1 MTTEIQTTKSS
12 DREINF
18 VPFGAADSIK
28 LSIAIVKNL
37 VAVPTKSGAVCSDR
51 DAIRFMML
59 CQAQRLNPFAG
70 DAYLVG
76 YDGKNGP
83 EFSLITAHAAF
94 LKRAETNPEFDGMKS
109 GIIVL
114 ESDNKLVDIEG
125 DFHLP
130 KQNVVGGWATVYFKN
145 RKHPIT
151 RRVRMERFNKG
162 FAQWVV
168 DPAGMIC
175 KCAEADALRSSF
187 PTLLGGLYMRDE
199 MDPESTGTIIEM
211 VSAPRGK
218 PNLIADTVASVPQPQ
233 PVKQKEIEI
242 VQPTPI
248 PVEQPKVYDMK
259 QPVAQPTSKPAAAV
273 KPASAKPAPVVKQ
286 PEPEPEPEPTPEAQ
300 GEPEQGQGGP
310 AQEDPSGEPSP
321 NQNLQALLENVGVAV
336 DDFLSWVS
344 STGRDKVNQKLTKHE
359 FDALA
364 CGSLDDVP
372 ADFCVNIAKD
382 SAAMAKVVKL
392 FGPR

>member
-1 MTTEIQTTKSS
+1 MTTEIQTTKQSR
-12 DREINF
+12 DIEF

-28 LSIAIVKNL
+28 LNIAIVKNL

-109 GIIVL
+109 GIIIL
-114 ESDNKLVDIEG
+114 EGDSKLTDIEG

-162 FAQWVV
+162 FAQWAV

-218 PNLIADTVASVPQPQ
+218 PNLIADTAQIASPSLISAVLK
-233 PVKQKEIEI
+233 PVVIDKSEPALEQVDYKMKA
-242 VQPTPI
+242 PMAYTP
-248 PVEQPKVYDMK
+248 
-259 QPVAQPTSKPAAAV
+259 SKPMPAA
-273 KPASAKPAPVVKQ
+273 KPAPAKPAPVVKQ
-286 PEPEPEPEPTPEAQ
+286 PEPEPEPEPAPDTQPEPGPQ
-300 GEPEQGQGGP
+300 PEESVPSEPS
-310 AQEDPSGEPSP
+310 DEPSP
-321 NQNLQALLENVGVAV
+321 NSNLQALLENVGVAV

-344 STGRDKVNQKLTKHE
+344 STGRDKINQKLTKHE

-372 ADFCVNIAKD
+372 SDFCANIAKD

>member
-1 MTTEIQTTKSS
+1 MTTEIQTTKQSR
-12 DREINF
+12 DIEF

-28 LSIAIVKNL
+28 LNIAIVKNL

-109 GIIVL
+109 GIIIL
-114 ESDNKLVDIEG
+114 EGDNKLTDIEG

-162 FAQWVV
+162 FAQWAV

-248 PVEQPKVYDMK
+248 PVEQPKAYEMK
-259 QPVAQPTSKPAAAV
+259 PPLAYGPSKPM
-273 KPASAKPAPVVKQ
+273 PAAKPAPAKPVPVVKQ
-286 PEPEPEPEPTPEAQ
+286 PEPEPEPEVQP
-300 GEPEQGQGGP
+300 EPEPQPEEP
-310 AQEDPSGEPSP
+310 APVEASDEPSP
-321 NQNLQALLENVGVAV
+321 NSNLQALLENVGVAV

-344 STGRDKVNQKLTKHE
+344 STGRDKINQKLTKHE

-364 CGSLDDVP
+364 CASLDDVP
-372 ADFCVNIAKD
+372 SDFCSNIAKD

>member
-1 MTTEIQTTKSS
+1 
-12 DREINF
+12 
-18 VPFGAADSIK
+18 
-28 LSIAIVKNL
+28 
-37 VAVPTKSGAVCSDR
+37 
-51 DAIRFMML
+51 
-59 CQAQRLNPFAG
+59 
-70 DAYLVG
+70 
-76 YDGKNGP
+76 
-83 EFSLITAHAAF
+83 
-94 LKRAETNPEFDGMKS
+94 
-109 GIIVL
+109 
-114 ESDNKLVDIEG
+114 
-125 DFHLP
+125 
-130 KQNVVGGWATVYFKN
+130 
-145 RKHPIT
+145 
-151 RRVRMERFNKG
+151 MERFNKG
-162 FAQWVV
+162 FAQWAV

-233 PVKQKEIEI
+233 AVKPKEIEI

-248 PVEQPKVYDMK
+248 PVEQPKAYEMK
-259 QPVAQPTSKPAAAV
+259 PPLAYGPSKPM
-273 KPASAKPAPVVKQ
+273 PAAKPAPAKPVPVVKQ
-286 PEPEPEPEPTPEAQ
+286 PEPEPEPEVQP
-300 GEPEQGQGGP
+300 EPEPQPEEP
-310 AQEDPSGEPSP
+310 APVEASNEPSP
-321 NQNLQALLENVGVAV
+321 NSNLQALLENVGVAV

-344 STGRDKVNQKLTKHE
+344 STGRDKINQKLTKHE

-372 ADFCVNIAKD
+372 SDFCANIAKD

>member
-1 MTTEIQTTKSS
+1 MTTEIQTTKQSR
-12 DREINF
+12 DIEF

-28 LSIAIVKNL
+28 LNVAIVKNL
-37 VAVPTKSGAVCSDR
+37 VAVPTKSGAVCTDR

-109 GIIVL
+109 GIIIL
-114 ESDNKLVDIEG
+114 EGENITADIEG

-130 KQNVVGGWATVYFKN
+130 HHKVVGGWATVYFKN
-145 RKHPIT
+145 RRHPIT

-162 FAQWVV
+162 FAQWAV

-211 VSAPRGK
+211 VAAPRGK
-218 PNLIADTVASVPQPQ
+218 PNLIADAAPSVAKVVDKSEPKMEPA
-233 PVKQKEIEI
+233 
-242 VQPTPI
+242 
-248 PVEQPKVYDMK
+248 VEVEAPKVYEMK
-259 QPVAQPTSKPAAAV
+259 QPAVQAASKPMPAA
-273 KPASAKPAPVVKQ
+273 KPAPAKPAPVVKQ
-286 PEPEPEPEPTPEAQ
+286 PEPEPEPEVQP
-300 GEPEQGQGGP
+300 EPEPQP
-310 AQEDPSGEPSP
+310 EDSVPSEPSNEPSP
-321 NQNLQALLENVGVAV
+321 NDNLQALIENMGVAV

-344 STGRDKVNQKLTKHE
+344 STGRDKINQKLTKHE

-364 CGSLDDVP
+364 CGGLNDVP
-372 ADFCVNIAKD
+372 SDFCANIAKD

>member
-1 MTTEIQTTKSS
+1 MTTEIQTTKQSK
-12 DREINF
+12 EIEF
-18 VPFGAADSIK
+18 IPFGAADSVK
-28 LSIAIVKNL
+28 LSVAIVKNL
-37 VAVPTKSGAVCSDR
+37 VAVPTKSGATCTDR

-76 YDGKNGP
+76 YDGKNGA

-109 GIIVL
+109 GIIIL
-114 ESDNKLVDIEG
+114 EGENKLVDIEG

-162 FAQWVV
+162 FAQWAV

-218 PNLIADTVASVPQPQ
+218 PNLIADTAPSVPK

-248 PVEQPKVYDMK
+248 PVEQPKVYEMK
-259 QPVAQPTSKPAAAV
+259 QAVTQPPVKPTPAAKPAAT
-273 KPASAKPAPVVKQ
+273 KPSPVVKQ
-286 PEPEPEPEPTPEAQ
+286 PEPEPEPETQPEPEAQ
-300 GEPEQGQGGP
+300 QEAPP
-310 AQEDPSGEPSP
+310 QEDPSGEPSP
-321 NQNLQALLENVGVAV
+321 QQNLQALLENVGVPV

-344 STGRDKVNQKLTKHE
+344 STGRDKINQKLTKTE

-364 CGSLDDVP
+364 CGSIDDVP
-372 ADFCVNIAKD
+372 SDFCVNIAKD